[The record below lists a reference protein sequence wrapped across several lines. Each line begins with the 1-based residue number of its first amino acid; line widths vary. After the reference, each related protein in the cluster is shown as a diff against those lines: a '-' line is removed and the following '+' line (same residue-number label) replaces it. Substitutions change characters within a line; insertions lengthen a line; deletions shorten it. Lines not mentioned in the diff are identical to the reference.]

1 MNVALKQYFKLL
13 RTSAVFWSFALTC
26 YAIFRYLG
34 LEEDL
39 KMRGVQLPT
48 SNIEINFGTIILIFI
63 IIGAVL
69 GVLYSTIEF
78 YFEKRVSKRMS
89 MGVALVF
96 ENIIAFFSTIII
108 ATIFQIIVSNIF
120 QIDLNIKS
128 GWWIRDH
135 SFWSLI
141 VYIGLASFVY
151 SLLKIATER
160 FGPGVFIKILL
171 GKYKKPLEE
180 KRIFMF
186 LDLKGST
193 TIAEQLGHLKYSQLL
208 QDCFFDLNSIVLKYN
223 AEIYQYVGDE
233 AVLSWPYSK
242 GITNNNC
249 LNVFFA
255 FQDKLLAKKDYYLKT
270 YGLLPEFKSGLH
282 GGKLMAAEIGFV
294 KKELAYHGDVI
305 NTAARIQAECNVHQ
319 VNLLLSESLIKDLR
333 LGKHQ
338 SSKIIGDILLKGKQQ
353 AIKIYTLT
361 AGNI

>member
-1 MNVALKQYFKLL
+1 MNTALKQYFKLL
-13 RTSAVFWSFALTC
+13 RTSVSFWSLALTC

-39 KMRGVQLPT
+39 KMRGVILSP
-48 SNIEINFGTIILIFI
+48 SVLDINFGTIILIFI
-63 IIGAVL
+63 LVGAAL
-69 GVLYSTIEF
+69 GMLYSSIEF
-78 YFEKRVSKRMS
+78 FFEKRMSKRLS
-89 MGVALVF
+89 LGVALVL
-96 ENIIAFFSTIII
+96 ENLIAFIATIII
-108 ATIFQIIVSNIF
+108 ATIFQIIFSNIF
-120 QIDLNIKS
+120 QLDLNIKR
-128 GWWIRDH
+128 GWWIKDH
-135 SFWSLI
+135 SFWALI
-141 VYIGLASFVY
+141 VYIGFASFVY

-233 AVLSWPYSK
+233 AVLSWSYNK

-249 LNVFFA
+249 LKVFFA
-255 FQDKLLAKKDYYLKT
+255 FQDKLYAKKAYYLNT

-305 NTAARIQAECNVHQ
+305 NTAARIQAECNIHQ
-319 VNLLLSESLIKDLR
+319 ENLLLSESLLKDLR
-333 LGKHQ
+333 VGKQ
-338 SSKIIGDILLKGKQQ
+338 LTSKMIGDILLKGKQKT
-353 AIKIYTLT
+353 IKIYTLT
-361 AGNI
+361 SSKN